1 MLPIRARELPIRA
14 RALVCPWLAASVFV
28 RKHELTAR
36 ALCRNAVNLQTVQKM
51 MLHFYNEDIP
61 DMLQREQEPGHKMRH
76 VHSDLGAYLQEV
88 CREITVLYPSASDDV
103 AQLVHLFKI
112 SLQQECAE
120 VRTACATAETAVAP
134 SDART

>member
-1 MLPIRARELPIRA
+1 M
-14 RALVCPWLAASVFV
+14 RAL
-28 RKHELTAR
+28 R
-36 ALCRNAVNLQTVQKM
+36 RNAVNLQTVQKM

-76 VHSDLGAYLQEV
+76 VHSDIGAYLQEV

-103 AQLVHLFKI
+103 GQLVHLFKI

-120 VRTACATAETAVAP
+120 AGTARATAETAVET